1 MTSTYSPLPTQQT
14 VIRQQENFKVGV
26 SKNVPL
32 PELFEPNMVLI
43 KTVAVTLNPCDW
55 KMPAR
60 FPSPGVLDGC
70 DFAGTIV
77 KVGNGVTKPLKVGD
91 RVFGA
96 VHGSNPACPQ
106 SGSFADYIA
115 AYADFVF
122 VAPESMSWETAAAF
136 GGIGIG
142 TIGVALFYSL
152 KPPGTIESPAEKP
165 SYVLVSGGASASGT
179 MAIQC
184 LRLSVPH
191 DFPIVKDK
199 CTDQPAEQD

>member
-1 MTSTYSPLPTQQT
+1 MVQSLPTHQT
-14 VIRQQENFKVGV
+14 VICQQEDCKIGITKDA
-26 SKNVPL
+26 SL
-32 PELFEPNMVLI
+32 PELFEPNMVLV

-60 FPSPGVLDGC
+60 FPCVGALDGC

-77 KVGNGVTKPLKVGD
+77 KIGHGVRRQLRVGD

-106 SGSFADYIA
+106 SGSFAEYVA
-115 AYADFVF
+115 AYADFIF
-122 VAPESMSWETAAAF
+122 VAPDTMTWETASAF
-136 GGIGIG
+136 GGIGVG

-152 KPPGTIESPAEKP
+152 KPPGTVENPAEKP
-165 SYVLVSGGASASGT
+165 CYVLVNGGASASGT

-184 LRLSVPH
+184 LRLLVFRS
-191 DFPIVKDK
+191 
-199 CTDQPAEQD
+199 